1 MIAAAALAC
10 GGQEGTTEATEA
22 GSSSGGAGST
32 GSTGS
37 TGAEATTT
45 GATSTGEGSSTTGD
59 ATTGPMCE
67 TAADACGVMVGD
79 EGSMCVDPPPAQGEL
94 KIEVLGPGSIKV
106 TEVGHD
112 ASCSVS
118 IAPVVKIF
126 APNTISITYEI
137 GGQPMDNCLCKFEIT
152 ATLAG
157 LAKGSWTVNVL
168 PYSQMVDVP

>member
-10 GGQEGTTEATEA
+10 GGQDGTTEATEG
-22 GSSSGGAGST
+22 GSSSGGAA
-32 GSTGS
+32 STGS
-37 TGAEATTT
+37 TGADATTT
-45 GATSTGEGSSTTGD
+45 AAATSTGEGSSTTGD

-67 TAADACGVMVGD
+67 TAADACGVMVSD
-79 EGSMCVDPPPAQGEL
+79 EGSMCVDPPPVQGEL

-126 APNTISITYEI
+126 APNTISIVYEI
-137 GGQPMDNCLCKFEIT
+137 GGQPMDGCVCKFEIT

-157 LAKGSWTVNVL
+157 LAKGTWTVNVL
-168 PYSQMVDVP
+168 PYSQMVEIP